1 VAADPYTTPQNPVTG
16 PQTARVSPG
25 AAFSR
30 ALPGISTTAVLALGR
45 YWHAHGAAHSIGDAI
60 LAGGLTFGCTIA
72 AAVVDGAESAT
83 TRATALGLAGGCA
96 AAGIVGYSGE
106 MALPLLVWALATT
119 AAYALARRTWRTE
132 RHGQIEHERRM
143 EVDRTRYGHE
153 LQVEAIRAHS
163 AELAAQYSVTAAA
176 YQAKAL
182 AAVVGSRSAIPAVD
196 PSAFALSPGARA
208 ALEPS
213 TLRLIEP
220 TAVDQAVDDLSETH
234 A

>member
-1 VAADPYTTPQNPVTG
+1 MAAGPYTTLQNPVTA
-16 PQTARVSPG
+16 PALARVNPG

-30 ALPGISTTAVLALGR
+30 ALPGIATTGVLALGR

-60 LAGGLTFGCTIA
+60 LAGGLAAGCTIA
-72 AAVVDGAESAT
+72 ATVVDGADSAT

-106 MALPLLVWALATT
+106 MALPLIIWALATT

-132 RHGQIEHERRM
+132 RNGQIEHDRRM
-143 EVDRTRYGHE
+143 DADRARYDHE
-153 LQVEAIRAHS
+153 LQVEAIRAH
-163 AELAAQYSVTAAA
+163 ALELQAQYSVTAAA

-182 AAVVGSRSAIPAVD
+182 TAVIGTQSAIPAVD
-196 PSAFALSPGARA
+196 PAALALSPSARA

-220 TAVDQAVDDLSETH
+220 QTADQERVTESA

>member
-1 VAADPYTTPQNPVTG
+1 MAADPYNAPQNPVTG
-16 PQTARVSPG
+16 PQAARVSPG

-30 ALPGISTTAVLALGR
+30 AVPTISTTAVLALGR
-45 YWHAHGAAHSIGDAI
+45 YWHAHGAAHSIGDAA
-60 LAGGLTFGCTIA
+60 LATLLTVGCAIA
-72 AAVVDGAESAT
+72 AASVDGAESAT

-106 MALPLLVWALATT
+106 MALPLLIWALATT

-132 RHGQIEHERRM
+132 RHSETEHNRRM
-143 EVDRTRYGHE
+143 ETDRARYDHE
-153 LQVEAIRAHS
+153 LQIEAIRAHS
-163 AELAAQYSVTAAA
+163 AELAAQYTVTAAA

-182 AAVVGSRSAIPAVD
+182 AAVIGAPTAIPAVD
-196 PSAFALSPGARA
+196 PAAFALSPAARA
-208 ALEPS
+208 ALEPA

-220 TAVDQAVDDLSETH
+220 TAADQAPVTESV

>member
-1 VAADPYTTPQNPVTG
+1 MAADPYNAPQNPA
-16 PQTARVSPG
+16 TALARPRVNPG

-30 ALPGISTTAVLALGR
+30 ALPAISTTAVLALGR

-60 LAGGLTFGCTIA
+60 LAGGLAAGCTIA
-72 AAVVDGAESAT
+72 AAVVDGADSAT
-83 TRATALGLAGGCA
+83 TRATALGLAGGCV

-106 MALPLLVWALATT
+106 MALPLIVWALATT

-132 RHGQIEHERRM
+132 RHDEIDHARRM
-143 EVDRTRYGHE
+143 EADHARYDHE

-163 AELAAQYSVTAAA
+163 VELAAQYTVTAAA

-182 AAVVGSRSAIPAVD
+182 AAVIGTSAAIPAID
-196 PSAFALSPGARA
+196 PAAFALSPAARA

-220 TAVDQAVDDLSETH
+220 QSADQAPVAQS
-234 A
+234 AR

>member
-1 VAADPYTTPQNPVTG
+1 VAADQNTNPQNPVNG
-16 PQTARVSPG
+16 AQAARVNPG
-25 AAFSR
+25 TAFSH
-30 ALPGISTTAVLALGR
+30 ALPAISTTAVLALGR

-60 LAGGLTFGCTIA
+60 LAGGLTLGCTVA
-72 AAVVDGAESAT
+72 AAVVDGADSAT
-83 TRATALGLAGGCA
+83 TRAAALGLAGGCA
-96 AAGIVGYSGE
+96 AAGIVAYSGE

-119 AAYALARRTWRTE
+119 AAYALARRTWRTDRRSE
-132 RHGQIEHERRM
+132 IEHERRM
-143 EVDRTRYGHE
+143 EADRARYDHE
-153 LQVEAIRAHS
+153 IQVEAIRAHS

-182 AAVVGSRSAIPAVD
+182 AAVVGTQTAIPAID
-196 PSAFALSPGARA
+196 PAAFALSPAARA

-220 TAVDQAVDDLSETH
+220 TTADQVADELSETR

>member
-1 VAADPYTTPQNPVTG
+1 VAADPYNHPQNPATG
-16 PQTARVSPG
+16 RQTARVSPG

-30 ALPGISTTAVLALGR
+30 ALPAISTTAVLALGR
-45 YWHAHGAAHSIGDAI
+45 YWHAHGAAHSIGDAA
-60 LAGGLTFGCTIA
+60 LASLLTVGCAVA
-72 AAVVDGAESAT
+72 AAAVDGAESAT

-106 MALPLLVWALATT
+106 MALPLLIWALATT

-132 RHGQIEHERRM
+132 RHSETEHDRRM
-143 EVDRTRYGHE
+143 EADHARYDHE

-163 AELAAQYSVTAAA
+163 VELAAQYSVTAAA

-182 AAVVGSRSAIPAVD
+182 TAVIGAPSAIPAVD
-196 PSAFALSPGARA
+196 PAAFALSPAARA

-220 TAVDQAVDDLSETH
+220 QMVDQTPVTESAS
-234 A
+234 

>member
-1 VAADPYTTPQNPVTG
+1 MAADPYNVPQNPATG
-16 PQTARVSPG
+16 PQAARVSPG

-30 ALPGISTTAVLALGR
+30 ALPAISTTAVLALGR

-60 LAGGLTFGCTIA
+60 LAGALTVGCTVA

-106 MALPLLVWALATT
+106 MALPLIIWALATT
-119 AAYALARRTWRTE
+119 AAYTLARRTWRTE
-132 RHGQIEHERRM
+132 RHGEIDHNRRM
-143 EVDRTRYGHE
+143 QTDRARYDHE

-163 AELAAQYSVTAAA
+163 AELQAQYTLTAAA

-182 AAVVGSRSAIPAVD
+182 AAVIGAPTAIPAID
-196 PSAFALSPGARA
+196 PSALALSPSARA

-220 TAVDQAVDDLSETH
+220 TVLDQAPVTES
-234 A
+234 AA

>member
-1 VAADPYTTPQNPVTG
+1 VAADPYPTAQNPVTAR
-16 PQTARVSPG
+16 PALRVSPG

-30 ALPGISTTAVLALGR
+30 ALPAISTTGVLILGR

-60 LAGGLTFGCTIA
+60 LAGGLAAGCTIA
-72 AAVVDGAESAT
+72 AAAIDGADSAT

-106 MALPLLVWALATT
+106 MALPLIIWALATT

-132 RHGQIEHERRM
+132 RHGEIEHARRM
-143 EVDRTRYGHE
+143 EADRARYDHE
-153 LQVEAIRAHS
+153 LQVEAIRAH
-163 AELAAQYSVTAAA
+163 AIELQSQYTVTAAA
-176 YQAKAL
+176 YQARAL
-182 AAVVGSRSAIPAVD
+182 AAVVGTHSAIPAVD
-196 PSAFALSPGARA
+196 PATFALSPAARA

-220 TAVDQAVDDLSETH
+220 EFVDQTAVTESAS
-234 A
+234 

>member
-1 VAADPYTTPQNPVTG
+1 MAADPYTTPQNPVSA
-16 PQTARVSPG
+16 PLVARVNPG

-30 ALPGISTTAVLALGR
+30 AVPGIATTAVLGLGR

-60 LAGGLTFGCTIA
+60 LAGGLTLGCTIA
-72 AAVVDGAESAT
+72 AAAIDGAESAT

-132 RHGQIEHERRM
+132 RHGEIDHARRM
-143 EVDRTRYGHE
+143 EADRARYDHE

-176 YQAKAL
+176 YQARAL
-182 AAVVGSRSAIPAVD
+182 AAVVGPQTAIPAID
-196 PSAFALSPGARA
+196 PAAFALSPAARA
-208 ALEPS
+208 ALDPA
-213 TLRLIEP
+213 TVRLIEP
-220 TAVDQAVDDLSETH
+220 DVTDQQPVTEPAS
-234 A
+234 

>member
-1 VAADPYTTPQNPVTG
+1 MAADPYNVLQNPVTAR
-16 PQTARVSPG
+16 PALRVSPG

-30 ALPGISTTAVLALGR
+30 AVPAISTTAVLALGR
-45 YWHAHGAAHSIGDAI
+45 YWHAHGAAHSIGDAA
-60 LAGGLTFGCTIA
+60 LASLLTVGCTVA
-72 AAVVDGAESAT
+72 AASVDGAESVT

-106 MALPLLVWALATT
+106 MALPLLIWALATT

-132 RHGQIEHERRM
+132 RHSEIEHARRM
-143 EVDRTRYGHE
+143 EADHARYDHE

-182 AAVVGSRSAIPAVD
+182 AAVVGAPSSIAPVD
-196 PSAFALSPGARA
+196 PRAFELSPAARA
-208 ALEPS
+208 ALEPA

-220 TAVDQAVDDLSETH
+220 TAADQVPVTESA